1 MVSGVLE
8 KGWWLGGLVVGGSG
22 GSGYIGGGQGNW
34 ETGTWTNVDNILMV
48 QKRAAGVVWCG
59 DGEYQFEIHERTTGR
74 AAGCTRRAKRRV
86 RKRGQRAGER
96 RGGHGWGVARTRC
109 RWARIA

>member
-48 QKRAAGVVWCG
+48 EKRAAGVVWCG

-74 AAGCTRRAKRRV
+74 AAGCTRRASGASGSAGSAPENGAVGTDGASHALGVGGRV
-86 RKRGQRAGER
+86 
-96 RGGHGWGVARTRC
+96 
-109 RWARIA
+109 